1 MLPPTPER
9 IVAARERA
17 GLTQAEAAKVVHL
30 AHSIRWSEYERGVH
44 RMPLSTWELFLIKV
58 GQREGAAFDPAPCCL
73 GDPGECAFNGA
84 CMYACERAERI
95 ARAKKSPLEG
105 GPKVGE

>member
-1 MLPPTPER
+1 MMLPPTPER

-17 GLTQAEAAKVVHL
+17 GITQAEAAKVVHL

-58 GQREGAAFDPAPCCL
+58 GQREGE
-73 GDPGECAFNGA
+73 PGEKKP
-84 CMYACERAERI
+84 
-95 ARAKKSPLEG
+95 ARG